1 MTGSDFF
8 AKRATRRQSPTDA
21 SSSPLPKLPVSS
33 SLVAVV
39 PRAIIRSPRPQR
51 RKYVVSGPKR
61 VLQHNRGEQRTSG
74 QTLAKSAFGPIV
86 LQNSKNGLQRFFRE
100 MSNQTTIADRFV
112 LKRATEVAGEFINS
126 CCGPP
131 HDYSIAALTA
141 RKICLQWSKK
151 SFATLSL
158 GERTSRNAVGMS
170 I

>member
-1 MTGSDFF
+1 
-8 AKRATRRQSPTDA
+8 
-21 SSSPLPKLPVSS
+21 
-33 SLVAVV
+33 
-39 PRAIIRSPRPQR
+39 
-51 RKYVVSGPKR
+51 
-61 VLQHNRGEQRTSG
+61 
-74 QTLAKSAFGPIV
+74 
-86 LQNSKNGLQRFFRE
+86 
-100 MSNQTTIADRFV
+100 MSNQATIADRFV

-170 I
+170 ISCRKLPSAKLHSMTSSAVNKRLGGIVNLSP